1 MISLSLLMW
10 TDGLDSIP
18 KKSCEFA
25 AISDKFAVISVARG
39 RGDIEGKAH
48 LRPAMSPAHEP
59 TQGLP
64 DAARQELVRSHLPLV
79 RAMAR
84 RYARRREDLD
94 DLVQAGS
101 VGLVKASSRFDPNR
115 DVAFSTFAAPSVEGE
130 IRRHLRERDGG
141 VRMPREVQRMST
153 ELRRC
158 RSELAAS
165 LGRAPDVRE
174 LAAALDADTREVER
188 LLAADAAR
196 DAAPLGTPGTDV
208 AADSEAL
215 AKSEYRVLLAGGLRA
230 LAPRER
236 RIVFLRFHA
245 DMTERQIARTV
256 GLSQAHVSRLLEGA
270 LTKLR
275 AELTRSPIRDEA
287 RDSTEVPVISLES
300 SSNIEPVGA
309 RRGDGEQDDTAAHAS
324 GEPARR
330 SSKSRAP
337 NGYSGRILV
346 RMPSE
351 LHAQLAQAAE
361 RDDVSLNRY
370 VNDALSSSV
379 DGSAPH
385 AAAGEAD
392 GPASRA
398 RAVRVAVA
406 TNLAVVVLAGVA
418 AVVLLVLAVQRGV

>member
-1 MISLSLLMW
+1 M
-10 TDGLDSIP
+10 P
-18 KKSCEFA
+18 
-25 AISDKFAVISVARG
+25 
-39 RGDIEGKAH
+39 
-48 LRPAMSPAHEP
+48 PAHAP
-59 TQGLP
+59 TAPGLP

-79 RAMAR
+79 RAIAR
-84 RYARRREDLD
+84 RYSRRRDELD

-101 VGLVKASSRFDPNR
+101 LGLVKASSRFDPDR
-115 DVAFSTFAAPSVEGE
+115 GVAFATFAAPSVEGE
-130 IRRHLRERDGG
+130 IRRHLRERDAG
-141 VRMPREVQRMST
+141 VRIPREVQRMST

-188 LLAADAAR
+188 LLAADVAR
-196 DAAPLGTPGTDV
+196 DAAPLGTPGTD
-208 AADSEAL
+208 APADNEAL
-215 AKSEYRVLLAGGLRA
+215 AKSEYRVLLAGGLRT

-256 GLSQAHVSRLLEGA
+256 GISQAHVSRLLEGA

-275 AELTRSPIRDEA
+275 AELTSSADRGGA
-287 RDSTEVPVISLES
+287 GDSTETTVISPDS
-300 SSNIEPVGA
+300 SSNVEPVGA
-309 RRGDGEQDDTAAHAS
+309 RRGEDEQDETAPAQAS
-324 GEPARR
+324 GESARR

-361 RDDVSLNRY
+361 RDDVSLNRF

-379 DGSAPH
+379 GGSDSR
-385 AAAGEAD
+385 AAAETAQSEGHS
-392 GPASRA
+392 PRA
-398 RAVRVAVA
+398 RAIRLAVA
-406 TNLAVVVLAGVA
+406 TNLAVVIIAGVA
-418 AVVLLVLAVQRGV
+418 AVVLLVFAIQRGV